1 MDMTMTTE
9 ALFDTKG
16 VTVAYLNPTPRL
28 TRAAWRCAEYD
39 DPDVFSPTDED
50 QLLQAQEVCGGC
62 AVRELCLELGVSRD
76 EWGVWG
82 GVLLEGGKPL
92 ARVKRPGR
100 PRKESA

>member
-1 MDMTMTTE
+1 MDMTMKTE
-9 ALFDTKG
+9 ALFDTQG

-28 TRAAWRCAEYD
+28 ARTAWSCAEYA

-82 GVLLEGGKPL
+82 GVLLERGKPL
-92 ARVKRPGR
+92 DRVKQPGR
-100 PRKESA
+100 PRKVPA

>member
-9 ALFDTKG
+9 ALFDTQG

-28 TRAAWRCAEYD
+28 ARSAWSCAEYA

-50 QLLQAQEVCGGC
+50 ELLQAQAVCGGC

-82 GVLLEGGKPL
+82 GVLLERGKPL
-92 ARVKRPGR
+92 DQVKRPGR
-100 PRKESA
+100 PRKVSA